1 MGPLLQYGIFAALVL
16 VILVPGVFMIVKNE
30 RVRMQLGSFGCFS
43 CVKWF
48 DNLCAPRVHYD
59 ASDLRTLQEL
69 EEEQRPAAVGINGAY
84 RAMQARRA
92 RLALRLAS
100 WREDLRHGR
109 ATMTPDDLKVK
120 LHKIQASDRYSRTGE
135 YHPSVPIPAPAAAAP
150 VAEESFTLSQRSVS
164 HVPIEIQLDSVE
176 ASPTHSMQSAYEQ
189 MPPTPTSSAAAATS
203 RRQHDLLSDDEE
215 KEEIV

>member
-69 EEEQRPAAVGINGAY
+69 EEEQRPAAIGINGAY

-135 YHPSVPIPAPAAAAP
+135 YHPAVPVPTAAAP
-150 VAEESFTLSQRSVS
+150 VAEESFTHSQRSVS

-176 ASPTHSMQSAYEQ
+176 ASPVHSTHSAYEQ
-189 MPPTPTSSAAAATS
+189 MPTTPTSAAAAPS

>member
-59 ASDLRTLQEL
+59 AADLRTLQEL

-109 ATMTPDDLKVK
+109 ATMTPDDLKIK

-135 YHPSVPIPAPAAAAP
+135 YTPAVPAAAATAAAVP
-150 VAEESFTLSQRSVS
+150 EESSTHSQRSVG

-176 ASPTHSMQSAYEQ
+176 ASPVHSTHSAYEQ
-189 MPPTPTSSAAAATS
+189 MPPTPPSAVATPS